1 MGEELKNIRR
11 SRRENSRVKRSFAV
25 DDEFPMQ
32 ETKEM
37 RVTEVFKMFLNV
49 PWRFACVPLEQLL
62 LPFLFFFTSA
72 LFTVGQLFLSII
84 FSRALA

>member
-1 MGEELKNIRR
+1 MGEELKTTRR

-37 RVTEVFKMFLNV
+37 RMIEVFKMSLNV
-49 PWRFACVPLEQLL
+49 P
-62 LPFLFFFTSA
+62 
-72 LFTVGQLFLSII
+72 
-84 FSRALA
+84 